1 MEFQNESYQVLTSL
15 GLTTLEAKVYLAL
28 VKQGETSAKTIS
40 KASKVSQPD
49 VYRVLT
55 KLENRGLIE
64 RIIALPSR
72 FKATPVEEGFAL
84 LLQRRDN
91 QSAMLHKKA
100 TELVQSFKGNSAKT
114 TAFQAEPAQFILVPG
129 VHVHRIRNA
138 VDNAQTSVLCFTT
151 LDMFRKVRFVTE
163 DVWKRGVK
171 REVKFQFLIGKP
183 HDEKVALE
191 LDPALKNNDRFEIKF
206 IRASL
211 PCMILIDEK
220 EIFLRTEMN
229 LDAPVLWSNNTC
241 IVEMIEKYFETL
253 WRMVEE
259 KH

>member
-1 MEFQNESYQVLTSL
+1 MEDQETHQIFTSL

-28 VKQGETSAKTIS
+28 AKRGESPAKTIS

-55 KLENRGLIE
+55 KLEDHGLIE
-64 RIIALPSR
+64 RIIAIPRR
-72 FKATPVEEGFAL
+72 FRATPMDEGLAL

-100 TELVQSFKGNSAKT
+100 TELAQSFKANNKKPA
-114 TAFQAEPAQFILVPG
+114 APHADPAQFILVPG

-138 VDNAQTSVLCFTT
+138 VDNAQNSVLCFTS

-163 DVWKRGVK
+163 DVWKKGVQ
-171 REVKFQFLIGKP
+171 RNVKFQFIIGKP
-183 HDEKVALE
+183 HDKKVTVEIDPTLE
-191 LDPALKNNDRFEIKF
+191 NNDNFEIKF
-206 IRASL
+206 IRGFM
-211 PCMILIDEK
+211 PCMILTDER

-229 LDAPVLWSNNTC
+229 LQAPVLWSNNALV
-241 IVEMIEKYFETL
+241 IAMIENYFKTL
-253 WRMVEE
+253 WEMVDE
-259 KH
+259 KQ